1 MARVLTSCLCVF
13 GVELLGIGIVS
24 WGGGGLYLALC
35 KVLTVFHILV
45 LLVSCRLFVRNFW
58 KLFVLWVVV
67 RLFI

>member
-13 GVELLGIGIVS
+13 GIELFGIGIDS
-24 WGGGGLYLALC
+24 LGGGGLYLALC

-45 LLVSCRLFVRNFW
+45 LLVFCRLFVRNFW